1 MGAFNQAV
9 ITDAGEALITKIL
22 AGTATLSLTRAVTS
36 NYEYPEG
43 TDIKTLTDLLGIQQT
58 MSNPKA
64 QIESDTVIA
73 VQALFGNADITQAYD
88 IWNVGL
94 YAMDGESE
102 ILFSVS
108 QAQEPDQMPAFE
120 GVAPSSYIYDI
131 RLTISQASEIT
142 IEVNPAGTVTNQ
154 EFITFKNEVNQEFDR
169 LTGPPIPVTLTAAG
183 WTGSA
188 APYSQTAAAEGLTAD
203 DFPILVSQL
212 ADGATEDTQKAYNKA
227 FGIVAAGTGITGD
240 GTVTFKVYKKPEIDI
255 MVGLKL

>member
-22 AGTATLSLTRAVTS
+22 AGTATLNLTRAVTS

-188 APYSQTAAAEGLTAD
+188 VPYSQTVTAEGITAD
-203 DFPILVSQL
+203 DYPILVSQL

-255 MVGLKL
+255 VVGLKL